1 MRVVSNVFPNCHF
14 QVRDH
19 INLFYQLVQQ
29 EFFKFPT
36 KSSFLDFSQKIQE
49 IKKEELF
56 HTPHFF
62 CKNNIVENSLYLA
75 LLKSLLDILR
85 EKKTFSLHASKTKHL
100 KEKCSNFGYWVFFLL
115 FLTISSPISPKCH
128 E

>member
-1 MRVVSNVFPNCHF
+1 MRVVSNAFRNCHF

-56 HTPHFF
+56 LTPHFF

-75 LLKSLLDILR
+75 LLKSLIRYSQGEKDLFPSCKQNKTPKRKMFKLR
-85 EKKTFSLHASKTKHL
+85 
-100 KEKCSNFGYWVFFLL
+100 LL
-115 FLTISSPISPKCH
+115 GFPFAIFNNIFTN
-128 E
+128 